1 MNLATASN
9 MTPTQRQA
17 FERRRAFRASIAAR
31 AIPEIPIIREEPIE
45 LEPIQ
50 EIPVDPI
57 ISVPESESKPEPAH
71 WFEIQAEV
79 PSVAAIQVAVASFFG
94 VTRND
99 ILSARREANIVLPRH
114 IAVYLAK
121 ELTPFTYPA
130 LGRFFGGRDHTSALH
145 AVRRIQKL
153 VRSDENIAFT
163 VATLLIELNGDARL

>member
-45 LEPIQ
+45 EKLTEP
-50 EIPVDPI
+50 E
-57 ISVPESESKPEPAH
+57 PEAAKPEVKQILAH
-71 WFEIQAEV
+71 WFEIVAEV
-79 PSVAAIQVAVASFFG
+79 PSVAAIQYSVARFFS
-94 VTRND
+94 VTRAD
-99 ILSARREANIVLPRH
+99 ILSARRTANVVLPRH

-121 ELTPFTYPA
+121 HLTPFSYPA
-130 LGRFFGGRDHTSALH
+130 IGRFFGGRDHTSAIH
-145 AVRRIQKL
+145 AVRRIEKL
-153 VRSDENIAFT
+153 VRSDENIAFV